1 MAPATE
7 TLTTYFVAVASGL
20 HCISGGRSPSLA
32 VVATTPMV
40 LSGVGGAIV
49 KVGQLPA
56 FSIRLTLPS
65 SSMDC
70 TVQRICPVHLSES
83 VSGT

>member
-1 MAPATE
+1 
-7 TLTTYFVAVASGL
+7 
-20 HCISGGRSPSLA
+20 
-32 VVATTPMV
+32 MV
-40 LSGVGGAIV
+40 LSGAGGAIV

-56 FSIRLTLPS
+56 FSIRLTFPS

-70 TVQRICPVHLSES
+70 TVQRIWPVHLSES